1 MRLLMVFLFSFMFIG
16 EVQAFPIDEGYKAMF
31 QFNHGS
37 GWQNSQL
44 GTKVMRDTVHDL
56 VLQYSFAVDGG
67 ATTTGKNLRVPA
79 TAGSVGALKGTLPK
93 GAIVIGCFIDVITPG
108 TTSASGTMAL
118 TTGKA
123 ANDIIS
129 ATAAA
134 SYTGI
139 VACTPVG
146 TAATVI
152 KLTADVVPQYVI
164 ATGAFTAG
172 KWNIHIQ
179 YVMSDM

>member
-1 MRLLMVFLFSFMFIG
+1 MKFLSGLVLSLFISSNALAMDQNG
-16 EVQAFPIDEGYKAMF
+16 AYKAMF
-31 QFNHGS
+31 RFNHGQ
-37 GWQNSQL
+37 GFQNDQL
-44 GTKVMRDTVHDL
+44 GTKVMRDAVHDL

-67 ATTTGKNLRVPA
+67 AITTGKNLRVPA
-79 TAGSVGALKGTLPK
+79 TSGSPGEVSGKLPK
-93 GAIVIGCFIDVITPG
+93 GAIVVGCFIDVLTAG

-123 ANDIIS
+123 ANDIIG

-152 KLTADVVPQYVI
+152 KLTADVTPQFVI
-164 ATGAFTAG
+164 ATGALTAG

-179 YVMSDM
+179 YVLSDM